1 MTEKIDKYK
10 VQAALVRSFFDA
22 FSHGVI
28 ESQVE
33 DPKEKTTPQSV
44 KKLMLEHYEH
54 IAPAFFDT
62 MFFPLAA
69 MNYKYEDIAALA
81 CEAQQR
87 GDDMMA
93 LVRTACGDEAYYN
106 AMVEEY
112 KRNFSMLLAGRYLS
126 NADHL
131 EGYVRK
137 AEDETE
143 ASVDSDRAI
152 ELTVRVVMFA
162 YVRGLRQTG
171 EDARSDRSVH
181 LGQVHPLGENA
192 RSDRSV
198 HLRQVHPLG
207 ENARSDR
214 SVHLGQVHPLRGA
227 TLFRLMLDA
236 MNILLLDEAV
246 DFADEEA
253 ADLAS
258 LFLKVCKT
266 QHNFT
271 VMTDEMD
278 RTYSELMKE

>member
-1 MTEKIDKYK
+1 M
-10 VQAALVRSFFDA
+10 RSFFDA

-33 DPKEKTTPQSV
+33 DRKEKTTPQSV

-81 CEAQQR
+81 REAQQR

-112 KRNFSMLLAGRYLS
+112 KRNFSMLLAGKYLS

-137 AEDETE
+137 AKEETE

-162 YVRGLRQTG
+162 YVRGLRQTKKEG
-171 EDARSDRSVH
+171 K
-181 LGQVHPLGENA
+181 QPN
-192 RSDRSV
+192 
-198 HLRQVHPLG
+198 Q
-207 ENARSDR
+207 
-214 SVHLGQVHPLRGA
+214 A

-246 DFADEEA
+246 DFADAEA

-258 LFLKVCKT
+258 LFLKVCQT

>member
-1 MTEKIDKYK
+1 M
-10 VQAALVRSFFDA
+10 RSFFDA

-81 CEAQQR
+81 REAQQR

-93 LVRTACGDEAYYN
+93 LVRTACGNEAYYN

-162 YVRGLRQTG
+162 YVRGLRQTKKEG
-171 EDARSDRSVH
+171 K
-181 LGQVHPLGENA
+181 QPN
-192 RSDRSV
+192 
-198 HLRQVHPLG
+198 Q
-207 ENARSDR
+207 
-214 SVHLGQVHPLRGA
+214 A

-246 DFADEEA
+246 DFADAEA

-258 LFLKVCKT
+258 LFLKVCQT

>member
-28 ESQVE
+28 DSQVE

-81 CEAQQR
+81 REAQQR

-93 LVRTACGDEAYYN
+93 LVRTACGNDAYYN

-137 AEDETE
+137 AEAETE

-181 LGQVHPLGENA
+181 LGQVHPLGEGA
-192 RSDRSV
+192 RF
-198 HLRQVHPLG
+198 
-207 ENARSDR
+207 DR

-246 DFADEEA
+246 DFADAEA

-258 LFLKVCKT
+258 LFLKVCQT

-271 VMTDEMD
+271 VMTNEMD

>member
-1 MTEKIDKYK
+1 M
-10 VQAALVRSFFDA
+10 RSFFDA

-28 ESQVE
+28 DSQVE
-33 DPKEKTTPQSV
+33 DTKEKTAPQSV

-81 CEAQQR
+81 REAQQR

-171 EDARSDRSVH
+171 ESARFDRSVH
-181 LGQVHPLGENA
+181 LGQVHPLGEDA

-198 HLRQVHPLG
+198 HLRQVQP
-207 ENARSDR
+207 N
-214 SVHLGQVHPLRGA
+214 QA

-246 DFADEEA
+246 DFADAEA

-258 LFLKVCKT
+258 LFLKVCQT

>member
-1 MTEKIDKYK
+1 MKVNKYK
-10 VQAALVRSFFDA
+10 VLATLVRSFFDA

-81 CEAQQR
+81 REAQQR

-171 EDARSDRSVH
+171 EDARFDKSVH
-181 LGQVHPLGENA
+181 LGQVHPLGEDA

-198 HLRQVHPLG
+198 HLRQVQP
-207 ENARSDR
+207 N
-214 SVHLGQVHPLRGA
+214 QA

>member
-1 MTEKIDKYK
+1 M
-10 VQAALVRSFFDA
+10 RSFFDA

-33 DPKEKTTPQSV
+33 DRKEKTTPQSV

-54 IAPAFFDT
+54 IAPAFFDI

-69 MNYKYEDIAALA
+69 MNYKYEEIAALA
-81 CEAQQR
+81 REAQQR

-93 LVRTACGDEAYYN
+93 LVRTACGNEAYYN

-112 KRNFSMLLAGRYLS
+112 KRNFSMLLAGKYLS

-137 AEDETE
+137 AKEETE

-171 EDARSDRSVH
+171 EGARF
-181 LGQVHPLGENA
+181 
-192 RSDRSV
+192 
-198 HLRQVHPLG
+198 
-207 ENARSDR
+207 DR

-246 DFADEEA
+246 DFADAEA

-258 LFLKVCKT
+258 LFLKVCQT

-271 VMTDEMD
+271 VMTNEMD

>member
-1 MTEKIDKYK
+1 M
-10 VQAALVRSFFDA
+10 VRSFFDA

-33 DPKEKTTPQSV
+33 DRKEKTTPQSV

-81 CEAQQR
+81 SEAQQR

-112 KRNFSMLLAGRYLS
+112 KRNFSMLLAGKYLS

-137 AEDETE
+137 AKEETE

-171 EDARSDRSVH
+171 ESARFDK
-181 LGQVHPLGENA
+181 
-192 RSDRSV
+192 
-198 HLRQVHPLG
+198 
-207 ENARSDR
+207 

-236 MNILLLDEAV
+236 MNVLLLDEAV
-246 DFADEEA
+246 DFADVEE

-258 LFLKVCKT
+258 LFLKVCQT

>member
-33 DPKEKTTPQSV
+33 DRKEKTTPQSV

-54 IAPAFFDT
+54 IAPAFFDI

-69 MNYKYEDIAALA
+69 MNYKYEEIAALA
-81 CEAQQR
+81 REAQQR

-112 KRNFSMLLAGRYLS
+112 KRNFSMLLAGKYLS

-137 AEDETE
+137 AKEETE

-162 YVRGLRQTG
+162 YVRGLRQTW
-171 EDARSDRSVH
+171 ESARFDRSVH
-181 LGQVHPLGENA
+181 LGQVHPQQEGA
-192 RSDRSV
+192 RF
-198 HLRQVHPLG
+198 
-207 ENARSDR
+207 DR

-246 DFADEEA
+246 DFADAEA

-258 LFLKVCKT
+258 LFLKVCHT

>member
-1 MTEKIDKYK
+1 M
-10 VQAALVRSFFDA
+10 RSFFDA

-33 DPKEKTTPQSV
+33 DRNEKTTPQSV

-69 MNYKYEDIAALA
+69 MNYKYEEIAALA
-81 CEAQQR
+81 REAQQR

-93 LVRTACGDEAYYN
+93 LVRTACGNEAYYN

-112 KRNFSMLLAGRYLS
+112 KRNFSMLLAGKYLS

-137 AEDETE
+137 AKEETE

-171 EDARSDRSVH
+171 EGARFDRS
-181 LGQVHPLGENA
+181 A
-192 RSDRSV
+192 
-198 HLRQVHPLG
+198 
-207 ENARSDR
+207 
-214 SVHLGQVHPLRGA
+214 HLGQVHPLRGA

-246 DFADEEA
+246 DFADAEA
-253 ADLAS
+253 SDLAS
-258 LFLKVCKT
+258 LFLKVCQT

-271 VMTDEMD
+271 VMTNEMD

>member
-1 MTEKIDKYK
+1 M
-10 VQAALVRSFFDA
+10 RSFFDA

-54 IAPAFFDT
+54 IVPAFFDT

-81 CEAQQR
+81 REAQQR

-181 LGQVHPLGENA
+181 L
-192 RSDRSV
+192 
-198 HLRQVHPLG
+198 RQVH
-207 ENARSDR
+207 S
-214 SVHLGQVHPLRGA
+214 LRGA

-246 DFADEEA
+246 DFADAEA

-258 LFLKVCKT
+258 LFLKVCQT

>member
-33 DPKEKTTPQSV
+33 DRKEKTTPQSV

-81 CEAQQR
+81 REAQQR

-143 ASVDSDRAI
+143 ALVDSDRAI

-171 EDARSDRSVH
+171 ESARSDQSVH
-181 LGQVHPLGENA
+181 LRQVHPLGEDA

-198 HLRQVHPLG
+198 HLRQVH
-207 ENARSDR
+207 S
-214 SVHLGQVHPLRGA
+214 LRGA

-246 DFADEEA
+246 DFADAEA

-258 LFLKVCKT
+258 LFLKVCQT

>member
-1 MTEKIDKYK
+1 M
-10 VQAALVRSFFDA
+10 VRSFFDA

-33 DPKEKTTPQSV
+33 DRKEKTTPQSV

-81 CEAQQR
+81 REAQQR

-137 AEDETE
+137 AEAETE

-171 EDARSDRSVH
+171 EGARF
-181 LGQVHPLGENA
+181 
-192 RSDRSV
+192 
-198 HLRQVHPLG
+198 
-207 ENARSDR
+207 DR

-236 MNILLLDEAV
+236 MNILLLDKAV
-246 DFADEEA
+246 DFADAEA

-258 LFLKVCKT
+258 LFLKVCQT

-271 VMTDEMD
+271 VMTNEMD

>member
-1 MTEKIDKYK
+1 M
-10 VQAALVRSFFDA
+10 VRSFFDA

-33 DPKEKTTPQSV
+33 DRKEKTTPQSV

-81 CEAQQR
+81 REAQQR

-112 KRNFSMLLAGRYLS
+112 KRNFSMLLAGKYLS

-137 AEDETE
+137 AKEETE

-162 YVRGLRQTG
+162 YVCGLSQTG
-171 EDARSDRSVH
+171 EGARFDRS
-181 LGQVHPLGENA
+181 A
-192 RSDRSV
+192 
-198 HLRQVHPLG
+198 
-207 ENARSDR
+207 
-214 SVHLGQVHPLRGA
+214 HLGQVHPLRGA

-236 MNILLLDEAV
+236 MNILLLDKAV
-246 DFADEEA
+246 DFADAEA

-258 LFLKVCKT
+258 LFLKVCQT

>member
-1 MTEKIDKYK
+1 M
-10 VQAALVRSFFDA
+10 RSFFDA

-33 DPKEKTTPQSV
+33 DRKEKTTPQLV

-81 CEAQQR
+81 REAQQR

-112 KRNFSMLLAGRYLS
+112 KRNFSMLLAGKYLS

-137 AEDETE
+137 AEAETE

-171 EDARSDRSVH
+171 EGARFDRS
-181 LGQVHPLGENA
+181 A
-192 RSDRSV
+192 
-198 HLRQVHPLG
+198 HLR
-207 ENARSDR
+207 
-214 SVHLGQVHPLRGA
+214 QVHPLRGA

-246 DFADEEA
+246 DFADAEA

-258 LFLKVCKT
+258 LFLKVCQT

>member
-1 MTEKIDKYK
+1 M
-10 VQAALVRSFFDA
+10 RSFFDA

-81 CEAQQR
+81 REAQQR

-93 LVRTACGDEAYYN
+93 LVRTACGNEAYYN

-171 EDARSDRSVH
+171 ESARF
-181 LGQVHPLGENA
+181 
-192 RSDRSV
+192 DRSV

-207 ENARSDR
+207 EDARSDR

-246 DFADEEA
+246 DFADAEA

-258 LFLKVCKT
+258 LFLKVCQT

>member
-81 CEAQQR
+81 REAQQR

-137 AEDETE
+137 AEEETE

-162 YVRGLRQTG
+162 YVRGLRQTKKEG
-171 EDARSDRSVH
+171 K
-181 LGQVHPLGENA
+181 QPN
-192 RSDRSV
+192 
-198 HLRQVHPLG
+198 Q
-207 ENARSDR
+207 
-214 SVHLGQVHPLRGA
+214 A

-246 DFADEEA
+246 DFADAEA

-258 LFLKVCKT
+258 LFLKVCQT

>member
-1 MTEKIDKYK
+1 M
-10 VQAALVRSFFDA
+10 RSFFDA

-33 DPKEKTTPQSV
+33 DRNEKTTPQSV

-54 IAPAFFDT
+54 IAPAFFDI

-69 MNYKYEDIAALA
+69 MNYKYEEIAALA
-81 CEAQQR
+81 REAQQR
-87 GDDMMA
+87 GNDMMA
-93 LVRTACGDEAYYN
+93 LVRTACGNEAYYN

-112 KRNFSMLLAGRYLS
+112 KRNFSMLLAGKYLS

-137 AEDETE
+137 AKEETE

-181 LGQVHPLGENA
+181 L
-192 RSDRSV
+192 R
-198 HLRQVHPLG
+198 
-207 ENARSDR
+207 
-214 SVHLGQVHPLRGA
+214 QVHPLRGA

-246 DFADEEA
+246 DFADAEA

-258 LFLKVCKT
+258 LFLKVCQT

-271 VMTDEMD
+271 VMTNEMD

>member
-1 MTEKIDKYK
+1 MTKKIDKYK

-33 DPKEKTTPQSV
+33 DRKEKTTPQSV

-81 CEAQQR
+81 REAQQR

-137 AEDETE
+137 AEAETE

-171 EDARSDRSVH
+171 DGACFDKSAH
-181 LGQVHPLGENA
+181 LGQVHPQQEDA
-192 RSDRSV
+192 RFDRS
-198 HLRQVHPLG
+198 
-207 ENARSDR
+207 A
-214 SVHLGQVHPLRGA
+214 HLGQVHPLRGA

-246 DFADEEA
+246 DFADAEA
-253 ADLAS
+253 TDLAS
-258 LFLKVCKT
+258 LFLKVCQT

-271 VMTDEMD
+271 VMTNEMD

>member
-1 MTEKIDKYK
+1 M
-10 VQAALVRSFFDA
+10 VRSFFDA

-33 DPKEKTTPQSV
+33 DRKEKTTPQSV

-81 CEAQQR
+81 REAQQR

-93 LVRTACGDEAYYN
+93 LVRTACGNEAYYN

-112 KRNFSMLLAGRYLS
+112 KRNFSMLLAGKYLS

-137 AEDETE
+137 AKEETE

-171 EDARSDRSVH
+171 EGARF
-181 LGQVHPLGENA
+181 
-192 RSDRSV
+192 DRSV
-198 HLRQVHPLG
+198 HLRQVHPI
-207 ENARSDR
+207 R
-214 SVHLGQVHPLRGA
+214 VA

-246 DFADEEA
+246 DFADAET
-253 ADLAS
+253 ADIAS
-258 LFLKVCKT
+258 LFLKVCQT

-271 VMTDEMD
+271 VMTNEMD

>member
-1 MTEKIDKYK
+1 M
-10 VQAALVRSFFDA
+10 RSFFDA

-28 ESQVE
+28 DSQVE

-81 CEAQQR
+81 REAQQR

-181 LGQVHPLGENA
+181 LGQVHPL
-192 RSDRSV
+192 
-198 HLRQVHPLG
+198 
-207 ENARSDR
+207 
-214 SVHLGQVHPLRGA
+214 RGA

-246 DFADEEA
+246 DFADAEA

-258 LFLKVCKT
+258 LFLKVCQT

>member
-1 MTEKIDKYK
+1 M
-10 VQAALVRSFFDA
+10 RSFFDA

-81 CEAQQR
+81 REAQQR

-143 ASVDSDRAI
+143 VSVDSDRAI

-162 YVRGLRQTG
+162 YVRGLRQTKKEG
-171 EDARSDRSVH
+171 K
-181 LGQVHPLGENA
+181 QPN
-192 RSDRSV
+192 
-198 HLRQVHPLG
+198 Q
-207 ENARSDR
+207 
-214 SVHLGQVHPLRGA
+214 A

-246 DFADEEA
+246 DFADAEA

-258 LFLKVCKT
+258 LFLKVCQT

>member
-81 CEAQQR
+81 REAQQR

-93 LVRTACGDEAYYN
+93 LVRTACGNDAYYN

-181 LGQVHPLGENA
+181 L
-192 RSDRSV
+192 
-198 HLRQVHPLG
+198 RQVHPLG
-207 ENARSDR
+207 EDARSDQ

-246 DFADEEA
+246 DFADAEA

-258 LFLKVCKT
+258 LFLKVCQT

>member
-1 MTEKIDKYK
+1 M
-10 VQAALVRSFFDA
+10 RSFFDA

-81 CEAQQR
+81 REAQKR

-162 YVRGLRQTG
+162 YVRGLRQTKKEG
-171 EDARSDRSVH
+171 K
-181 LGQVHPLGENA
+181 QPN
-192 RSDRSV
+192 
-198 HLRQVHPLG
+198 Q
-207 ENARSDR
+207 
-214 SVHLGQVHPLRGA
+214 A

-246 DFADEEA
+246 DFADAEA

-258 LFLKVCKT
+258 LFLKVCQT

>member
-81 CEAQQR
+81 REAQQR

-137 AEDETE
+137 AEEETE

-171 EDARSDRSVH
+171 ESARF
-181 LGQVHPLGENA
+181 
-192 RSDRSV
+192 DRSV

-207 ENARSDR
+207 EDARSDR
-214 SVHLGQVHPLRGA
+214 SVHLRQVQPNQA

-246 DFADEEA
+246 DFADAEA

-258 LFLKVCKT
+258 LFLKVCQT

>member
-81 CEAQQR
+81 REAQQR

-93 LVRTACGDEAYYN
+93 LVRTACGNEAYYN
-106 AMVEEY
+106 ALVEEY

-137 AEDETE
+137 AEAETE

-171 EDARSDRSVH
+171 EDARFDKSVH
-181 LGQVHPLGENA
+181 LGQVHPLGEDA

-198 HLRQVHPLG
+198 HLRQVQP
-207 ENARSDR
+207 N
-214 SVHLGQVHPLRGA
+214 QA

-246 DFADEEA
+246 DFADAEA

-258 LFLKVCKT
+258 LFLKVCQT

>member
-1 MTEKIDKYK
+1 M
-10 VQAALVRSFFDA
+10 RSFFDA

-28 ESQVE
+28 ENQVE

-81 CEAQQR
+81 REAQQR

-171 EDARSDRSVH
+171 EDARSD
-181 LGQVHPLGENA
+181 Q
-192 RSDRSV
+192 SV

-207 ENARSDR
+207 KDARSDR
-214 SVHLGQVHPLRGA
+214 SVHLKQVHPLRGA

-246 DFADEEA
+246 DFADAEA

-258 LFLKVCKT
+258 LFLKVCQT

>member
-28 ESQVE
+28 ESQME
-33 DPKEKTTPQSV
+33 DRNEKTTPQSV

-81 CEAQQR
+81 REAQQR

-137 AEDETE
+137 AEAETE

-162 YVRGLRQTG
+162 YVRGLRQTVEG
-171 EDARSDRSVH
+171 ARFDRSVQ

-192 RSDRSV
+192 RSDRSA
-198 HLRQVHPLG
+198 HLI
-207 ENARSDR
+207 
-214 SVHLGQVHPLRGA
+214 QVHPLRGA

-246 DFADEEA
+246 DFADADA

-258 LFLKVCKT
+258 LFLKVCQT

-271 VMTDEMD
+271 VMTNEMD

>member
-1 MTEKIDKYK
+1 M
-10 VQAALVRSFFDA
+10 RSFFDA

-33 DPKEKTTPQSV
+33 DRKEKTTPQSV

-54 IAPAFFDT
+54 IAPAFFDI

-81 CEAQQR
+81 REAQQR

-112 KRNFSMLLAGRYLS
+112 KRNFSMLLAGKYLS

-137 AEDETE
+137 AKEETE

-171 EDARSDRSVH
+171 EGARFDR
-181 LGQVHPLGENA
+181 L
-192 RSDRSV
+192 
-198 HLRQVHPLG
+198 
-207 ENARSDR
+207 
-214 SVHLGQVHPLRGA
+214 VHLGQVHPLRGA

-236 MNILLLDEAV
+236 MNILLLDEVV
-246 DFADEEA
+246 DFADAEA
-253 ADLAS
+253 SDLAS
-258 LFLKVCKT
+258 LFLKVCQT

-271 VMTDEMD
+271 VMTNEMD

>member
-1 MTEKIDKYK
+1 M
-10 VQAALVRSFFDA
+10 RSFFDA

-81 CEAQQR
+81 REAQQR

-93 LVRTACGDEAYYN
+93 LVRTACGNEAYYN

-171 EDARSDRSVH
+171 ESARFDRSVH
-181 LGQVHPLGENA
+181 LGQVHPLGEDA

-198 HLRQVHPLG
+198 HLR
-207 ENARSDR
+207 
-214 SVHLGQVHPLRGA
+214 QVHPLRGA

-258 LFLKVCKT
+258 LFLKVCQT

-271 VMTDEMD
+271 VMTEEMD

>member
-1 MTEKIDKYK
+1 M
-10 VQAALVRSFFDA
+10 RSFFDA

-33 DPKEKTTPQSV
+33 DPKEKMTPQSV

-62 MFFPLAA
+62 MFFPLAV

-81 CEAQQR
+81 REAQQR

-171 EDARSDRSVH
+171 EDARFDKSVH
-181 LGQVHPLGENA
+181 LGQVHPLGEDA

-198 HLRQVHPLG
+198 HLRQVQP
-207 ENARSDR
+207 N
-214 SVHLGQVHPLRGA
+214 QA

-246 DFADEEA
+246 DFADAEA

-258 LFLKVCKT
+258 LFLKVCQT

>member
-1 MTEKIDKYK
+1 M
-10 VQAALVRSFFDA
+10 RSFFDA

-33 DPKEKTTPQSV
+33 DRKEKTTPQSV

-54 IAPAFFDT
+54 IAPAFFDI

-81 CEAQQR
+81 REAQQR

-112 KRNFSMLLAGRYLS
+112 KRNFSMLLAGKYLS

-137 AEDETE
+137 AKEETE

-171 EDARSDRSVH
+171 ESARF
-181 LGQVHPLGENA
+181 
-192 RSDRSV
+192 
-198 HLRQVHPLG
+198 
-207 ENARSDR
+207 DR

-246 DFADEEA
+246 DFADVEE

-258 LFLKVCKT
+258 LFLKVCQT

-271 VMTDEMD
+271 VMTNEMD

>member
-81 CEAQQR
+81 REAQQR

-137 AEDETE
+137 AEAETE

-171 EDARSDRSVH
+171 EDARSD
-181 LGQVHPLGENA
+181 Q
-192 RSDRSV
+192 SV

-207 ENARSDR
+207 EDARSDR
-214 SVHLGQVHPLRGA
+214 SVHLRQVHPLRGA

-246 DFADEEA
+246 DFADAEA

-258 LFLKVCKT
+258 LFLKVCQT

>member
-1 MTEKIDKYK
+1 M
-10 VQAALVRSFFDA
+10 RSFFDA
-22 FSHGVI
+22 YSHGVI

-33 DPKEKTTPQSV
+33 DMNGKTTPQSV

-81 CEAQQR
+81 REAQQR

-93 LVRTACGDEAYYN
+93 LVRTACGNEAYYN

-137 AEDETE
+137 AKEETE

-171 EDARSDRSVH
+171 EGARFDRS
-181 LGQVHPLGENA
+181 A
-192 RSDRSV
+192 
-198 HLRQVHPLG
+198 HLR
-207 ENARSDR
+207 
-214 SVHLGQVHPLRGA
+214 QVHPLRGA

-246 DFADEEA
+246 DFADAEA

-258 LFLKVCKT
+258 LFLKVCQT

-271 VMTDEMD
+271 VMTNEMD

>member
-28 ESQVE
+28 DSQVE

-81 CEAQQR
+81 REAQQR

-93 LVRTACGDEAYYN
+93 LVRMACGDEAYYN

-137 AEDETE
+137 VEDETE

-171 EDARSDRSVH
+171 EDARFDKSVH
-181 LGQVHPLGENA
+181 LGQVHPLGKDA

-198 HLRQVHPLG
+198 HLK
-207 ENARSDR
+207 
-214 SVHLGQVHPLRGA
+214 QVHPLRGA

-246 DFADEEA
+246 DFADAEA

-258 LFLKVCKT
+258 LFLKVCQT

-271 VMTDEMD
+271 VITDEMD

>member
-1 MTEKIDKYK
+1 M
-10 VQAALVRSFFDA
+10 RSFFDA

-33 DPKEKTTPQSV
+33 DRKEKTTPQSV

-81 CEAQQR
+81 REAQQR

-112 KRNFSMLLAGRYLS
+112 KRNFSMLLAGKYLS

-137 AEDETE
+137 AEAETE

-171 EDARSDRSVH
+171 EGARFDRS
-181 LGQVHPLGENA
+181 A
-192 RSDRSV
+192 
-198 HLRQVHPLG
+198 
-207 ENARSDR
+207 
-214 SVHLGQVHPLRGA
+214 HLGQVHPLRGA

-246 DFADEEA
+246 DFADAEA
-253 ADLAS
+253 SDLAS
-258 LFLKVCKT
+258 LFLKVCQT

-271 VMTDEMD
+271 VMTNEMD

>member
-81 CEAQQR
+81 REAQQR

-93 LVRTACGDEAYYN
+93 LVRTACGNDAYYN

-137 AEDETE
+137 AEAETE

-181 LGQVHPLGENA
+181 LGQVHPLGEDA
-192 RSDRSV
+192 RSD
-198 HLRQVHPLG
+198 Q
-207 ENARSDR
+207 

-246 DFADEEA
+246 DFADAEA

-258 LFLKVCKT
+258 LFLKVCQT

>member
-1 MTEKIDKYK
+1 M
-10 VQAALVRSFFDA
+10 RSFFDA

-81 CEAQQR
+81 REAQQR

-171 EDARSDRSVH
+171 EGARFDRS
-181 LGQVHPLGENA
+181 A
-192 RSDRSV
+192 
-198 HLRQVHPLG
+198 HLR
-207 ENARSDR
+207 
-214 SVHLGQVHPLRGA
+214 QVHPLRGA

-246 DFADEEA
+246 DFADAEA

-258 LFLKVCKT
+258 LFLKVCQT

>member
-1 MTEKIDKYK
+1 M
-10 VQAALVRSFFDA
+10 RSFFDA

-33 DPKEKTTPQSV
+33 DRKEKTTPQSV

-81 CEAQQR
+81 REAQQR

-112 KRNFSMLLAGRYLS
+112 KRNFSMLLAGKYLS

-137 AEDETE
+137 AKEETE

-171 EDARSDRSVH
+171 EDARFDRS
-181 LGQVHPLGENA
+181 A
-192 RSDRSV
+192 
-198 HLRQVHPLG
+198 
-207 ENARSDR
+207 
-214 SVHLGQVHPLRGA
+214 HLGQVHPLRGA

-246 DFADEEA
+246 DFADAEA
-253 ADLAS
+253 SDLAS
-258 LFLKVCKT
+258 LFLKVCQT

-271 VMTDEMD
+271 VMTNEMD

>member
-81 CEAQQR
+81 REAQQR

-93 LVRTACGDEAYYN
+93 LVRTACGNDAYYN

-137 AEDETE
+137 AEAETE

-171 EDARSDRSVH
+171 ESARF
-181 LGQVHPLGENA
+181 
-192 RSDRSV
+192 DRSV

-207 ENARSDR
+207 EDARFDR

-246 DFADEEA
+246 DFADAEA

-258 LFLKVCKT
+258 LFLKVCQT

>member
-33 DPKEKTTPQSV
+33 DRNEKTTPQSV

-69 MNYKYEDIAALA
+69 MNYKYEEIAALA
-81 CEAQQR
+81 REAQQR

-93 LVRTACGDEAYYN
+93 LVRTACGDEAYCN

-112 KRNFSMLLAGRYLS
+112 KRNFSMLLVGRHLS

-131 EGYVRK
+131 EGYVRN
-137 AEDETE
+137 AEETE

-171 EDARSDRSVH
+171 ESARFDRS
-181 LGQVHPLGENA
+181 A
-192 RSDRSV
+192 
-198 HLRQVHPLG
+198 
-207 ENARSDR
+207 
-214 SVHLGQVHPLRGA
+214 HLGQVHPLRGA

-236 MNILLLDEAV
+236 MNILLLDKAV
-246 DFADEEA
+246 DFADAEA

-258 LFLKVCKT
+258 LFLKVCQT